1 VLAVVNRRELVAT
14 QQLRQLS
21 RIDSVTLAAVLQQ
34 GVLARIADHEMG
46 DVRFQQ
52 VM

>member
-1 VLAVVNRRELVAT
+1 MLAVVNRRELVAT

-21 RIDSVTLAAVLQQ
+21 RIDSVTLAAVFQQ
-34 GVLARIADHEMG
+34 GVLAWIADHEAG